1 MCCNTI
7 TRAGFNIQKLPIL
20 LLLLVVIAGHPA
32 HGDDIHPF
40 TSDGCS
46 LFPDG
51 YADMRDLWL
60 PCCIEHDKAY
70 WQGGTWQQRLNADRQ
85 LKYCVARL
93 GEPLIAELM
102 LNGVRIG
109 GSPFW
114 PTRFRWGYGWDYLRG
129 YKALDNSEKQSVQE
143 ALREY
148 EARASRRSRQ
158 PTDINKTRRNR

>member
-1 MCCNTI
+1 MNIGFDMLKIRQFALLIACL
-7 TRAGFNIQKLPIL
+7 AGTYANA
-20 LLLLVVIAGHPA
+20 AGNLR
-32 HGDDIHPF
+32 PF

-51 YADMRDLWL
+51 YLDRQELWL
-60 PCCIEHDKAY
+60 PCCIDHDKAY
-70 WQGGTWQQRLNADRQ
+70 WQGGTWQQRLQADRQ

-93 GEPLIAELM
+93 GEPLVAELM

-114 PTRFRWGYGWDYLRG
+114 PTHFRWGYGWDYLRG
-129 YKALDNSEKQSVQE
+129 YKPLDNNEKQLVDK

-148 EARASRRSRQ
+148 EASQQQRAHEQ
-158 PTDINKTRRNR
+158 